1 MEECKIKDKGH
12 NKKEKHTGERSALF
26 FHFVMP
32 KCKARKKQH
41 EQRQKRWNT
50 LGVLCGL
57 QLKKYKKIFSK
68 RKWNNKWSK
77 QKEWPGKKG
86 RAKVSDKER
95 MWFDL
100 NCWQC
105 KKVEKKINH
114 WWAPNKEQISNYFT
128 SPSEAFNNLP
138 SDFLIIC
145 FTLI

>member
-12 NKKEKHTGERSALF
+12 NKKEKHTGERSVLF
-26 FHFVMP
+26 FHVVMP
-32 KCKARKKQH
+32 KFKARKKQH
-41 EQRQKRWNT
+41 EQRQKKVEYTRGEKSSANGNEIT
-50 LGVLCGL
+50 NDQNRKSGRE
-57 QLKKYKKIFSK
+57 KKA
-68 RKWNNKWSK
+68 
-77 QKEWPGKKG
+77 

-114 WWAPNKEQISNYFT
+114 WWAPNKEQISNYLT

-145 FTLI
+145 FTLIYEETG